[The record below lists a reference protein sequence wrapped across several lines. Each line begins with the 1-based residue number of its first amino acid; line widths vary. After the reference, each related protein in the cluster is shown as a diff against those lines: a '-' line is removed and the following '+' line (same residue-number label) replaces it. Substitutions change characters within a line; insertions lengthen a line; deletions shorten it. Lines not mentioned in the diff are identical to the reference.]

1 VISQRDN
8 YIPPQLQE
16 IADETDFDGGERL
29 VFYVAPVSVVRDRLE
44 LMGYTL
50 ATCKAV
56 FNDCVHVELSR
67 CERSV
72 ATASDRMIDYY
83 GKIISSLRSMDAD
96 AWIETLKVIISK
108 QLISKH
114 DKSNPDGTVLGYML
128 ENDWFGYDGPD
139 RNVGIRLAIEACLEG
154 AQLMY
159 DISDLVA
166 QGFIDADDDL
176 VEAATTVHAGQYL
189 SVGRTIILTEG
200 RSDSSALS
208 ASLLLLYPHLADY
221 YSFLDF
227 DAFRVPGGSGSLAN
241 LTRAMAAAGVINRII
256 ALFDNDTAGES
267 AMRGLRSLNLPTNIC
282 LARLP
287 DLEDLRAYPT
297 LGPTGS
303 TTMDVNGIAAS
314 IELYLGRDALTASDG
329 KLVPV
334 QCVALHVNLDK
345 TTELR
350 KETFTA

>member
-1 VISQRDN
+1 
-8 YIPPQLQE
+8 
-16 IADETDFDGGERL
+16 
-29 VFYVAPVSVVRDRLE
+29 
-44 LMGYTL
+44 
-50 ATCKAV
+50 
-56 FNDCVHVELSR
+56 
-67 CERSV
+67 
-72 ATASDRMIDYY
+72 
-83 GKIISSLRSMDAD
+83 
-96 AWIETLKVIISK
+96 
-108 QLISKH
+108 
-114 DKSNPDGTVLGYML
+114 
-128 ENDWFGYDGPD
+128 
-139 RNVGIRLAIEACLEG
+139 
-154 AQLMY
+154 MY
-159 DISDLVA
+159 DISHLVA

-287 DLEDLRAYPT
+287 DLEGLRAYPT

-334 QCVALHVNLDK
+334 QWTGYDAGIGQYQGEIMRKREIQQAFEAKILDCRNDSTRVAAYDWTGLHAIWRFIFSRFHAVDGEMIRQAVTQYNTDN
-345 TTELR
+345 
-350 KETFTA
+350 